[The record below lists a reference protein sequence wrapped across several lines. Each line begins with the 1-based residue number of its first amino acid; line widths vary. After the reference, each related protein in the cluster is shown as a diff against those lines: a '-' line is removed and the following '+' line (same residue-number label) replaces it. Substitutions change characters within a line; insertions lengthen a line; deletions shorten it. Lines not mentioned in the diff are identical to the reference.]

1 MASQVQTYS
10 LGERSASQTF
20 QPQALLW
27 RNTGLLPRRVDISL
41 FLNKNCCWK
50 SFPYPKLNRMILKVG
65 GSKAWSVFLKNAQRR
80 RLRRKNKLKNGK
92 FSTWAPLPT
101 LIFSLSCY
109 PLRENPCKEGL
120 LVQLAKKFLTRF
132 YVFFKSVDFVL
143 LQEIEPFIHLLHQSS
158 NSIFDFNLRASFARF
173 VISS

>member
-1 MASQVQTYS
+1 MTQHRTTAKKSRYLAVFEQK
-10 LGERSASQTF
+10 
-20 QPQALLW
+20 LL
-27 RNTGLLPRRVDISL
+27 
-41 FLNKNCCWK
+41 
-50 SFPYPKLNRMILKVG
+50 LKVVSVAKVKPKDSEG
-65 GSKAWSVFLKNAQRR
+65 WWIQGLKRVFLKYRPTSTLAQ
-80 RLRRKNKLKNGK
+80 KNKLKNGK

-101 LIFSLSCY
+101 LIFSLPCY
-109 PLRENPCKEGL
+109 SLRENPCKEGL

-143 LQEIEPFIHLLHQSS
+143 LQEIEPFLHLLHQSS

>member
-1 MASQVQTYS
+1 MTQHRTTAKKSRYLAVFEQK
-10 LGERSASQTF
+10 
-20 QPQALLW
+20 LL
-27 RNTGLLPRRVDISL
+27 
-41 FLNKNCCWK
+41 
-50 SFPYPKLNRMILKVG
+50 LKVV
-65 GSKAWSVFLKNAQRR
+65 SVAKVKPKDSEGWWIQGLKRVFKKRPTSTLAQK
-80 RLRRKNKLKNGK
+80 KNKLKNGK

-101 LIFSLSCY
+101 LIFSLPCY

-143 LQEIEPFIHLLHQSS
+143 LQEIEPFLHLLHQSS